1 MGSYSDK
8 GQSQWGNIYMRG
20 ALVGNLLDIRL
31 LELSGGQSGLRELVL
46 ELSEEYGKDQPFPED
61 RFFDIVAEMTYPE
74 VGEIFQRYVLEAQP
88 LPLAEYFAK
97 IGILYTD
104 DPQPSFELMADATPE
119 QVALRRAW
127 LRLRPAA

>member
-1 MGSYSDK
+1 
-8 GQSQWGNIYMRG
+8 
-20 ALVGNLLDIRL
+20 
-31 LELSGGQSGLRELVL
+31 VL
-46 ELSEEYGKDQPFPED
+46 ELSEEYGKDRPFPED